1 MSNKPGTSQHTSKSL
16 NKSRTVSLV
25 CGFSCGIFQLNHIT
39 RYLQLKHCVP
49 IIRTDAMWSSTMP
62 QSNLSQQLWSLLE
75 LHLFIREYSTV
86 QVRVAR
92 TGHDRFFF
100 FFSKILAK
108 F

>member
-1 MSNKPGTSQHTSKSL
+1 
-16 NKSRTVSLV
+16 
-25 CGFSCGIFQLNHIT
+25 
-39 RYLQLKHCVP
+39 
-49 IIRTDAMWSSTMP
+49 MWSSTMP

-100 FFSKILAK
+100 F
-108 F
+108 

>member
-1 MSNKPGTSQHTSKSL
+1 
-16 NKSRTVSLV
+16 
-25 CGFSCGIFQLNHIT
+25 
-39 RYLQLKHCVP
+39 
-49 IIRTDAMWSSTMP
+49 MWSSTMP